1 MIATR
6 SRYEIQDEG
15 YRRGGLKIKT
25 APLTGAVGN
34 FVRGNPFRDQLAY
47 FFFFVAAFFAGAF
60 FAAFLVAFFID
71 RVSLTSLRF
80 AIAGSQCDS
89 YIKLFGTLVKRK
101 VSNNVA

>member
-1 MIATR
+1 MRRTEIKNGPVIRGRGELCTR
-6 SRYEIQDEG
+6 H
-15 YRRGGLKIKT
+15 
-25 APLTGAVGN
+25 
-34 FVRGNPFRDQLAY
+34 PFRDQLAY

-89 YIKLFGTLVKRK
+89 YINCSRLLSREKCQKT
-101 VSNNVA
+101 

>member
-6 SRYEIQDEG
+6 LGSEV
-15 YRRGGLKIKT
+15 RGGRLQERRAANKNG
-25 APLTGAVGN
+25 PVD
-34 FVRGNPFRDQLAY
+34 RGRRELCTRRPFRDQLAY

-89 YIKLFGTLVKRK
+89 YIKLFETVVKRK
-101 VSNNVA
+101 VSKNVA